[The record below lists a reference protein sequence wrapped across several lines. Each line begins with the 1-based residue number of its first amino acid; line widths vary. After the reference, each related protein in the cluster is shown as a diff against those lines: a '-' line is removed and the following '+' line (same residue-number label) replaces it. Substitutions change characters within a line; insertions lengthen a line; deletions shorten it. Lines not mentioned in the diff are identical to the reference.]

1 MTGRVVPGRGHGKP
15 CPYGGLDGR
24 SDRRRAA
31 LLSGTDPLRMTPDPT
46 LIYSAEAPETVI
58 PDPAPDPNAPGTDA
72 PGTDA
77 ADPFDDPAVLAPVAR
92 VVDGLRD
99 AVGSIVV
106 GQDGVIDELIA
117 ALLAGGH
124 VLVEGVPGVAKT
136 LTAKLLARA
145 SGMDYSRVQFT
156 PDLMPSDVLGTQIF
170 SPATSAF
177 SFHRG
182 PVFAQIVLI
191 DEINRAPA
199 KTQAALFEVMEERQ
213 ATVDGTTY
221 PMPAPF
227 MVLATQ
233 NPVDHEGTYR
243 LPEAQLD
250 RFLFKTLVG
259 YPDLESETEMLRR
272 FQAAGG
278 RVPLESVVAV
288 LTPSDIE
295 AAQAAVRAVRVD
307 EAVLRYAAQIVA
319 ATRRHPALSL
329 GASPRASVALVVGAK
344 AAAAMSGRSFATPD
358 DVRSVVAPALRH
370 RVQLTPEREI
380 EGVRPGAVLQRI
392 VEEVDVPR

>member
-1 MTGRVVPGRGHGKP
+1 
-15 CPYGGLDGR
+15 
-24 SDRRRAA
+24 
-31 LLSGTDPLRMTPDPT
+31 MTPDPT
-46 LIYSAEAPETVI
+46 PDLLAET
-58 PDPAPDPNAPGTDA
+58 PAPPDA
-72 PGTDA
+72 A
-77 ADPFDDPAVLAPVAR
+77 ADPFDAEAVLAPVAR

-99 AVGSIVV
+99 TVGSIVV
-106 GQDGVIDELIA
+106 GQEGVIDELIA

-124 VLVEGVPGVAKT
+124 VLIEGVPGVAKT

-145 SGMDYSRVQFT
+145 SGMDYSRLQFT
-156 PDLMPSDVLGTQIF
+156 PDLMPSDVLGTQVF
-170 SPATSAF
+170 SPKTGEF

-213 ATVDGTTY
+213 ATIDGTAH

-259 YPDLESETEMLRR
+259 YPGLDDETEMLRR
-272 FQAAGG
+272 FQDAGG
-278 RVPLESVVAV
+278 TVPLSAVRAV
-288 LTPSDIE
+288 LTPADIE
-295 AAQAAVRAVRVD
+295 AAQAVVRTVRVD
-307 EAVLRYAAQIVA
+307 DAVLRYAAQIVA

-329 GASPRASVALVVGAK
+329 GASPRASLALVVGAK

-380 EGVRPGAVLQRI
+380 EGVRPSAVLQRI
-392 VEEVDVPR
+392 VEDVEVPR